1 MKDHQ
6 HIMTSGFG
14 KGYKFEMNRY
24 KLNKGKFLT
33 LQLEMLEHRL
43 VEKEEG
49 FDELHKYLGRQYCHD
64 LEPSVTGFKRC
75 IAGLLLD

>member
-1 MKDHQ
+1 MKDH
-6 HIMTSGFG
+6 HHVMTSGFG
-14 KGYKFEMNRY
+14 KGYEFEMNRFN
-24 KLNKGKFLT
+24 LNKGDYLT

-49 FDELHKYLGRQYCHD
+49 FDELHNNLGRQYCHG

-75 IAGLLLD
+75 IARLLLD